1 MRKLARFWYGKRG
14 RCCVL
19 EDSFCSEKRIL
30 EEEIRK
36 LKSQL
41 NDPRRNTE
49 TETLKAEFEKVDRL
63 KTNLTTKNEDLQRKN
78 QEKDMELTQFSY
90 KMREITNKLE
100 DSDRVKKKAISRV
113 DDLTRE
119 LNVLKIEREK
129 MIEQLKSTEIQ
140 LNQKVKDNEDLTT
153 KANLKIN
160 GYVRWVAIIID
171 QLCQTNIF
179 LT

>member
-1 MRKLARFWYGKRG
+1 MI
-14 RCCVL
+14 VS
-19 EDSFCSEKRIL
+19 EDSFSSEKRLL

-41 NDPRRNTE
+41 NDPRRSTE
-49 TETLKAEFEKVDRL
+49 AETLKAEFEKVDRL
-63 KTNLTTKNEDLQRKN
+63 KTNLTNRNEDLQRKN
-78 QEKDMELTQFSY
+78 QEKDMELTQYNY
-90 KMREITNKLE
+90 KMKELSNKLE

-129 MIEQLKSTEIQ
+129 MIEQLKSTETQ
-140 LNQKVKDNEDLTT
+140 LNQKVKENEDLTT

-160 GYVRWVAIIID
+160 G
-171 QLCQTNIF
+171 
-179 LT
+179 